1 MRRESQETAQD
12 AGRESKHLDWISLG
26 PPNNAIRV
34 RSSCAR
40 TEDLILLR
48 FSRDR
53 KFRYLWQ
60 HFVSDRGYSM
70 WFLCTRDEG
79 FVAFRGFLS

>member
-1 MRRESQETAQD
+1 MLRESQETAQD

-26 PPNNAIRV
+26 PPNNTIRV
-34 RSSCAR
+34 RLSSCTR

-48 FSRDR
+48 FLRDR

-60 HFVSDRGYSM
+60 HFQRKLFDVV
-70 WFLCTRDEG
+70 LCTRDEG